1 MDKEHAFTICCGN
14 FICFV
19 LFWITY
25 IVMMFQFSESILELE
40 LPKLDGLDYENK
52 IPLISSIYKAE
63 AVTQKPMP
71 SWVVQDKYKCGK
83 DDDFRIKM
91 VWPGTVTICYAEQG
105 DFYDKRENPLV

>member
-1 MDKEHAFTICCGN
+1 
-14 FICFV
+14 
-19 LFWITY
+19 
-25 IVMMFQFSESILELE
+25 
-40 LPKLDGLDYENK
+40 
-52 IPLISSIYKAE
+52 
-63 AVTQKPMP
+63 MP